1 MDDVQIDGYAGNT
14 ERGPVAR
21 LDTVD
26 LVGIVNS
33 GLKTRRDAPPCRYRG
48 AETALLN
55 ISSRVPTNSLKKSRR
70 IHTAVPQTD
79 IGSVIISFN
88 ERAGLSVVIRSG
100 NGGTESDGEE
110 CC

>member
-1 MDDVQIDGYAGNT
+1 LNDVQIDSYAGNT
-14 ERGPVAR
+14 KAGKVAR
-21 LDTVD
+21 VD
-26 LVGIVNS
+26 AVGFVRVANS
-33 GLKTRRDAPPCRYRG
+33 RLKTRRDARSCRHGG

-55 ISSRVPTNSLKKSRR
+55 ISSRVPTSGLKKSRR
-70 IHTAVPQTD
+70 THTAVPQTD
-79 IGSVIISFN
+79 IGSIIISFN